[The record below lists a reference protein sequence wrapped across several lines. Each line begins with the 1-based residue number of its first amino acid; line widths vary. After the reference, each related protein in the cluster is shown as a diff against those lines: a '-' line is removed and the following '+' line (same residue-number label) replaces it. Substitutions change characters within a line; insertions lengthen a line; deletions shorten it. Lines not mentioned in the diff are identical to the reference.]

1 VTSATAPTT
10 QLPAPSRRGAW
21 LPVVISA
28 FSGTTGFVIKI
39 VLLSISNALAIW
51 AAYVLATRHSWIAV
65 GVIVA
70 VTALIDVVFLV
81 PRQWTLPLK
90 FLVPG
95 TLLLIAFQVIPI
107 IYTID
112 VAFTNYSTGHIETK
126 AQAIKGIEFD
136 SLEPPPNGK
145 NYTMAVAQSAGGYVL
160 ILRDDASG
168 KLYSGTKQ
176 GVTPLPAGSVKTS
189 GGQIVSA
196 RGYKLL
202 TGIALFNAVD
212 GPLQKLVVPVGH
224 GVGIRAQSPTTAVEL
239 EPTLRYEPKRG
250 VFVDLA
256 TGTVYR
262 DDGKGEFAHG
272 KQILGNGGFPG
283 WKTYIGTTNFSAIIH
298 DPTVKAPFLR
308 VFAWTFVFAAGTVL
322 FSFAIGLFLAVAL
335 DKRGMRFQRLYRSIL
350 IIPWAIPGFLSL
362 LVWAGLLNNEF
373 GVVNRLLHLSVPWL
387 TDANWAR
394 ASCILV
400 STWLTVPYFFVVSM
414 GALQAIPE
422 ELVEAARVD
431 GGGPLQIF
439 RRVTFP
445 LLLVAVGPLLIA
457 SFAFNFN
464 NFNNIYLLTRGGPT
478 FTGGSGVAGAT
489 DILISYTYKLAIAQG
504 LGNDY
509 GLAAAITIIIFI
521 ITAALSAIGFSRT
534 AVLEERV

>member
-10 QLPAPSRRGAW
+10 QLPGPARRKAW
-21 LPVVISA
+21 LPVVISL

-51 AAYVLATRHSWIAV
+51 AVYVLATRDNWVAV
-65 GVIVA
+65 GVLVG
-70 VTALIDVVFLV
+70 VTALVDVVFLV
-81 PRQWTLPLK
+81 PRQWTVPLK

-112 VAFTNYSTGHIETK
+112 VAFTNYSTGHILTK
-126 AQAIKGIEFD
+126 SQAIQGIELT
-136 SLEPPPNGK
+136 SLQQPSNGK
-145 NYTMAVAQSAGGYVL
+145 TYTLGVAKSGSGYVL
-160 ILRDDASG
+160 ILRDQSSG
-168 KLYSGTKQ
+168 RSYVGTEK
-176 GVTPLPAGSVKTS
+176 GLTPLPS
-189 GGQIVSA
+189 GAVTAKAGQIVSA
-196 RGYKLL
+196 QGYKLL

-224 GVGIRAQSPTTAVEL
+224 GAGIRAQSTTTAVEL
-239 EPTLRYEPKRG
+239 RPTLRYDQRRD
-250 VFVDLA
+250 VFVSLVSGA
-256 TGTVYR
+256 VYR
-262 DDGKGEFAHG
+262 DDGDGEFSNPTAG
-272 KQILGNGGFPG
+272 ALLPG
-283 WKTYIGTTNFSAIIH
+283 WKTYIGTKNFAAIIH
-298 DPTVKAPFLR
+298 DPTVRSPFLR
-308 VFAWTFVFAAGTVL
+308 VFVWTFVFAAGTVFL
-322 FSFAIGLFLAVAL
+322 SFAIGLFLAVAL
-335 DKRGMRFQRLYRSIL
+335 DKRGMRFQRLYRTIL

-373 GVVNRLLHLSVPWL
+373 GVVNRILHLSVPWL

-394 ASCILV
+394 FSCILV

-414 GALQAIPE
+414 GALQAIPS

-431 GGGPLQIF
+431 GGGPFQIF
-439 RRVTFP
+439 RRITLP

-478 FTGGSGVAGAT
+478 FTGGNGVAGAT
-489 DILISYTYKLAIAQG
+489 DILISYTYKLAIASG
-504 LGNDY
+504 LGNNF
-509 GLAAAITIIIFI
+509 GLASAITIIIFI
-521 ITAALSAIGFSRT
+521 ITAVLAGIGFSRT